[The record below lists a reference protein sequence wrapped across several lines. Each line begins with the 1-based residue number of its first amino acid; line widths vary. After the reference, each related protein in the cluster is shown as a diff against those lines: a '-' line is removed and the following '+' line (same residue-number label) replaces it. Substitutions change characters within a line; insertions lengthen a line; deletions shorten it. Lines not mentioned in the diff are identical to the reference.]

1 MDMNTSLKKDIVP
14 NIHVYG
20 ANHSP
25 WVQAVLLTLHMKN
38 LKYSLSSLLDPL
50 TFIESVKQGVPS
62 PVRMP
67 ALWYNGKC
75 YYESANIIAFL
86 DETHPQTPQLFK
98 NENEEEVGR
107 CLQKVFALFPYALTR
122 IAGQK
127 KIQFWYE
134 WSICKDH
141 GISKAH
147 QILTRFFRPFM
158 VLYFWCLIHLVRY
171 AKFKG
176 TWPIETFRK
185 AIAHFSDKISRNGGQ
200 YVNGLDVTYADILVF
215 GHFQTMFS
223 GSNGMGALSGEVI
236 PIIDEYPIMWTWLNR
251 MHQHPLLIDYPFMY
265 SKGDKNVAQ
274 RIGTMESDDLVET
287 DSIFG
292 QIIYWVGFWA
302 LFAFAPLTLLALLAM
317 ICTRIWKTRG
327 NYKEPPF
334 KFICEENK
342 TKSD

>member
-1 MDMNTSLKKDIVP
+1 MDQNTPLKKDIVP

-86 DETHPQTPQLFK
+86 EEMHPQTPPLFQ

-127 KIQFWYE
+127 SYNFGT
-134 WSICKDH
+134 S
-141 GISKAH
+141 G
-147 QILTRFFRPFM
+147 P
-158 VLYFWCLIHLVRY
+158 Y
-171 AKFKG
+171 AK
-176 TWPIETFRK
+176 
-185 AIAHFSDKISRNGGQ
+185 
-200 YVNGLDVTYADILVF
+200 
-215 GHFQTMFS
+215 TMVYQKHIKSSQDFF
-223 GSNGMGALSGEVI
+223 V
-236 PIIDEYPIMWTWLNR
+236 
-251 MHQHPLLIDYPFMY
+251 PLWFY
-265 SKGDKNVAQ
+265 
-274 RIGTMESDDLVET
+274 
-287 DSIFG
+287 IFG
-292 QIIYWVGFWA
+292 ASF
-302 LFAFAPLTLLALLAM
+302 T
-317 ICTRIWKTRG
+317 
-327 NYKEPPF
+327 
-334 KFICEENK
+334 
-342 TKSD
+342 